1 MKQHISVANVRRHF
15 LQMLIHMRTH
25 TGEKPY
31 QCSQCDK
38 AFLEN
43 SVHKRHMRTHTGEK
57 PYQCSLCDKA
67 FSENDKLKKHMTN

>member
-1 MKQHISVANVRRHF
+1 
-15 LQMLIHMRTH
+15 MRTH

-57 PYQCSLCDKA
+57 PYQCSQCDKA
-67 FSENDKLKKHMTN
+67 FSENDKLKKTYEDSYW